1 LRRTGFFDFKML
13 TLYEYS
19 DENMNAKACLLA
31 FVIELK
37 KRLENKERLRVNIS
51 ESVYNKISN
60 KEFKE
65 IFYDQINEI
74 EDFNKYLLEVTI
86 VKMKISKPEET
97 KEFFEIIRVVENEV
111 RYV

>member
-1 LRRTGFFDFKML
+1 ML

-37 KRLENKERLRVNIS
+37 KRLENKESLKVNIS
-51 ESVYNKISN
+51 EGIYSKISN
-60 KEFKE
+60 IEFKE

-86 VKMKISKPEET
+86 VKMKKSELEET
-97 KEFFEIIRVVENEV
+97 KEFFEIIRVAENESRNV
-111 RYV
+111 

>member
-1 LRRTGFFDFKML
+1 M
-13 TLYEYS
+13 
-19 DENMNAKACLLA
+19 MNAKACLLA

-37 KRLENKERLRVNIS
+37 KRLKNKESVKVNIS
-51 ESVYNKISN
+51 ESVYSKISN
-60 KEFKE
+60 MEFKE

-86 VKMKISKPEET
+86 VKMKNSKSEAT
-97 KEFFEIIRVVENEV
+97 KEFFEIIRVAANEV

>member
-1 LRRTGFFDFKML
+1 M
-13 TLYEYS
+13 
-19 DENMNAKACLLA
+19 

-37 KRLENKERLRVNIS
+37 KRLENKKLLRVNIS

-74 EDFNKYLLEVTI
+74 KDFNKYLLEVTI
-86 VKMKISKPEET
+86 VKMKNSKSEET
-97 KEFFEIIRVVENEV
+97 EEFFEIIRVVENEA

>member
-1 LRRTGFFDFKML
+1 ML

-37 KRLENKERLRVNIS
+37 KRLENKELLKVSIS
-51 ESVYNKISN
+51 ESVYSKISN
-60 KEFKE
+60 IEFKE

-86 VKMKISKPEET
+86 VKMKNSESEAK
-97 KEFFEIIRVVENEV
+97 KEFFEIIRVTPNEDK
-111 RYV
+111 YV

>member
-1 LRRTGFFDFKML
+1 ML

-19 DENMNAKACLLA
+19 DEDMNAKACLLA

-37 KRLENKERLRVNIS
+37 KRLENKESLRVNIS

-60 KEFKE
+60 MEFKE

-86 VKMKISKPEET
+86 VKMKNSESEAT
-97 KEFFEIIRVVENEV
+97 KESFEIIRVAANEV

>member
-1 LRRTGFFDFKML
+1 
-13 TLYEYS
+13 
-19 DENMNAKACLLA
+19 MNAKACLLA

-37 KRLENKERLRVNIS
+37 KRLENKESLKVNIS
-51 ESVYNKISN
+51 ESIYSKISN
-60 KEFKE
+60 IEFKE

-86 VKMKISKPEET
+86 VKMKNSQSEDK
-97 KEFFEIIRVVENEV
+97 KEFFEIIRVASKVD

>member
-1 LRRTGFFDFKML
+1 ML

-37 KRLENKERLRVNIS
+37 KRLENKESLKVNIS

-60 KEFKE
+60 TEFKE

-86 VKMKISKPEET
+86 VKMKKSKSEET
-97 KEFFEIIRVVENEV
+97 KEFFEIIRVAANEF

>member
-1 LRRTGFFDFKML
+1 ML

-37 KRLENKERLRVNIS
+37 KRLENKESLKVNIS
-51 ESVYNKISN
+51 ESIYSKISN
-60 KEFKE
+60 VEFKE

-86 VKMKISKPEET
+86 VKMKNYESEET
-97 KEFFEIIRVVENEV
+97 KEFFEIIRVTANEV

>member
-1 LRRTGFFDFKML
+1 ML

-19 DENMNAKACLLA
+19 DEKMNAKACLVA

-37 KRLENKERLRVNIS
+37 KRLENEESLKVNIS
-51 ESVYNKISN
+51 ESIYSKISN
-60 KEFKE
+60 IEFKE

-86 VKMKISKPEET
+86 VKMKNSQSEDR
-97 KEFFEIIRVVENEV
+97 KEFFEIIRVAAKVG

>member
-1 LRRTGFFDFKML
+1 ML

-37 KRLENKERLRVNIS
+37 KRLENKESLKVNIS
-51 ESVYNKISN
+51 ESIYSKISDI
-60 KEFKE
+60 EFKE

-86 VKMKISKPEET
+86 VKMKNSQSEDK
-97 KEFFEIIRVVENEV
+97 KEFFEIIRVA
-111 RYV
+111 

>member
-1 LRRTGFFDFKML
+1 ML
-13 TLYEYS
+13 TIYEYS
-19 DENMNAKACLLA
+19 DENMNANACLLA

-37 KRLENKERLRVNIS
+37 KRLENKESLRVNIS
-51 ESVYNKISN
+51 ESVYNKVSN
-60 KEFKE
+60 MEFKE

-86 VKMKISKPEET
+86 VKMKNSESEAT
-97 KEFFEIIRVVENEV
+97 KESFEIIKVAANEV

>member
-1 LRRTGFFDFKML
+1 ML

-37 KRLENKERLRVNIS
+37 KRLENKESLKVNIS
-51 ESVYNKISN
+51 ESIYSQISN
-60 KEFKE
+60 AEFKE

-86 VKMKISKPEET
+86 VKMKNYESEET
-97 KEFFEIIRVVENEV
+97 KEFFEIIRVTANEV

>member
-1 LRRTGFFDFKML
+1 ML

-19 DENMNAKACLLA
+19 DEDMNAKACLLA

-37 KRLENKERLRVNIS
+37 KRLENKESLKVNIS
-51 ESVYNKISN
+51 ESVYSKISN
-60 KEFKE
+60 MEFKE

-86 VKMKISKPEET
+86 VKMKNSESEGT
-97 KEFFEIIRVVENEV
+97 KEFFEIIRVSANEV

>member
-1 LRRTGFFDFKML
+1 ML

-19 DENMNAKACLLA
+19 DEDMNAKACLLA

-37 KRLENKERLRVNIS
+37 KRLENKESLKVNIS
-51 ESVYNKISN
+51 ESVYRKISN
-60 KEFKE
+60 MEFKE

-74 EDFNKYLLEVTI
+74 EEFNKYLLEVTI
-86 VKMKISKPEET
+86 VKMKNSEPEAT
-97 KEFFEIIRVVENEV
+97 KEFFEIIRVEANEV

>member
-1 LRRTGFFDFKML
+1 ML

-19 DENMNAKACLLA
+19 DEDMNAKACLLA

-37 KRLENKERLRVNIS
+37 KRLENKESLKVNIS
-51 ESVYNKISN
+51 ESVYSKISN
-60 KEFKE
+60 MEFKE

-86 VKMKISKPEET
+86 VKMKNSESEAT
-97 KEFFEIIRVVENEV
+97 KEFFEIIRVAADEV
-111 RYV
+111 RHV

>member
-1 LRRTGFFDFKML
+1 ML

-37 KRLENKERLRVNIS
+37 KRLENKESLKVNIS
-51 ESVYNKISN
+51 ESIYSQISN
-60 KEFKE
+60 AEFKE

-86 VKMKISKPEET
+86 VKMKNYESGEM
-97 KEFFEIIRVVENEV
+97 KEFFEIIRVTANEV

>member
-1 LRRTGFFDFKML
+1 
-13 TLYEYS
+13 
-19 DENMNAKACLLA
+19 MNAKACLLA

-37 KRLENKERLRVNIS
+37 KRLENKESLKVNIS
-51 ESVYNKISN
+51 ESIYSQISN
-60 KEFKE
+60 AEFKE

-86 VKMKISKPEET
+86 VKMKNYESGEM
-97 KEFFEIIRVVENEV
+97 KEFFEIIRVTANEV

>member
-1 LRRTGFFDFKML
+1 ML

-19 DENMNAKACLLA
+19 DEDMNAKACLLA

-37 KRLENKERLRVNIS
+37 QRLENKESLRVNIS

-60 KEFKE
+60 MEFKE

-86 VKMKISKPEET
+86 VKMRNSESEET
-97 KEFFEIIRVVENEV
+97 KEFFEIIRVSANEV

>member
-1 LRRTGFFDFKML
+1 ML

-19 DENMNAKACLLA
+19 DEDMNAKACLLA

-37 KRLENKERLRVNIS
+37 KRLENKESLKVNIS
-51 ESVYNKISN
+51 ESVYRKISN
-60 KEFKE
+60 MEFKE

-74 EDFNKYLLEVTI
+74 EEFNKYLLEVTI
-86 VKMKISKPEET
+86 VKMKNSESEAT
-97 KEFFEIIRVVENEV
+97 KEFFEIIRVEANEV

>member
-1 LRRTGFFDFKML
+1 ML

-19 DENMNAKACLLA
+19 DEDMNAKACLLA

-37 KRLENKERLRVNIS
+37 KRLENKESLKVNIS
-51 ESVYNKISN
+51 ESVYRKISN
-60 KEFKE
+60 MEFKE

-74 EDFNKYLLEVTI
+74 EEFNKYLLEVTI
-86 VKMKISKPEET
+86 VKMKNSESEVT
-97 KEFFEIIRVVENEV
+97 KEFFEIIRVEANEV

>member
-1 LRRTGFFDFKML
+1 
-13 TLYEYS
+13 
-19 DENMNAKACLLA
+19 MNAKACLLA

-37 KRLENKERLRVNIS
+37 KRLENKESLRVNIS
-51 ESVYNKISN
+51 ESIYNKISN
-60 KEFKE
+60 MEFKE

-86 VKMKISKPEET
+86 VKMKNSESEAT
-97 KEFFEIIRVVENEV
+97 EEFFEIIRVATNEV

>member
-1 LRRTGFFDFKML
+1 
-13 TLYEYS
+13 
-19 DENMNAKACLLA
+19 MNAKACLLA

-37 KRLENKERLRVNIS
+37 KRLENKESLRVNIS
-51 ESVYNKISN
+51 QSIYNKISN

-86 VKMKISKPEET
+86 VKMKNSNRDET
-97 KEFFEIIRVVENEV
+97 KEFFEIIRVVENGA

>member
-1 LRRTGFFDFKML
+1 ML

-37 KRLENKERLRVNIS
+37 QRLENKESLRVNIS

-60 KEFKE
+60 MEFKE

-86 VKMKISKPEET
+86 VKMKNSESEAT
-97 KEFFEIIRVVENEV
+97 EEFFEIIRVATNEV